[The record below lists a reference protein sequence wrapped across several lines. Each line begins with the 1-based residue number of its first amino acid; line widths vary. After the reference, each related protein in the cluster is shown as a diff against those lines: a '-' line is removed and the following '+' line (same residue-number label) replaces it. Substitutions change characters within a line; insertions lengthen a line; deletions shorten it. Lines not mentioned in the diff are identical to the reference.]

1 MKVLELKGLKSLR
14 ALNAFSA
21 LVLGVKMLPAY
32 MGESYEEFLARVQE
46 MPPKDQKKILI
57 EAVQFVELQPQE
69 VEAIL
74 CFCADKN
81 GVPYTS
87 ENIGNLKPAELVDAI
102 VSVCSEIVK
111 MKIDLLS
118 DKEKKN

>member
-32 MGESYEEFLARVQE
+32 MAESYESFLARVQE
-46 MPPKDQKKILI
+46 MPPQDQKKILI

-87 ENIGNLKPAELVDAI
+87 ENIGNLKPVDLVDAI
-102 VSVCSEIVK
+102 VSVCLEIVK

>member
-21 LVLGVKMLPAY
+21 LVLGVKMLPSY
-32 MGESYEEFLARVQE
+32 MGESYEEFLARVQD
-46 MPPKDQKKILI
+46 MPPQDQKKILI

-69 VEAIL
+69 VEAML

>member
-32 MGESYEEFLARVQE
+32 MGESYEEFLGRVQD